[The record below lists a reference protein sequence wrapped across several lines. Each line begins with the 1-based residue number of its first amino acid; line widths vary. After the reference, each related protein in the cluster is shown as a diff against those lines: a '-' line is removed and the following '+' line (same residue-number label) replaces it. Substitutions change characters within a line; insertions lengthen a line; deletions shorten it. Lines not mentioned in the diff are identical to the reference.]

1 MLSDLGSGDAGEA
14 KELRTRA
21 KFRDAKAS
29 KGDSQL
35 LKKMTNRLSDF
46 ESQVSTQ
53 MQQLTQDCT
62 G

>member
-1 MLSDLGSGDAGEA
+1 MLSDLGSGDAGE
-14 KELRTRA
+14 
-21 KFRDAKAS
+21 AKAS

-53 MQQLTQDCT
+53 MQQLTQDCQ
-62 G
+62 